1 MYSCSAYLIQ
11 QLEHWGVEQVFGIPG
26 VHTIELYRG
35 LEQSRIRHITP
46 RHEQGA
52 GFMADGYARTTGKP
66 GVCFIITGP
75 GMSNILTAMG
85 QALAD
90 SIPMLVISS
99 VGRRDTLG
107 SQQGRLHELHS
118 QQALVSQVARFS
130 QTILDPLQLPQ
141 ALERAMAIFN
151 SGRPGPVHIEIPID
165 LLTATIDTPLLPL
178 PRFYPAGAHP
188 QAVAECATLL
198 LEAKRPL
205 VLVGGG
211 CAANADAVLRLA
223 ETLNAPVITTINAKG
238 ILPGSIGQ
246 SHPLDIGANAAFTAV
261 RTYAA
266 QADVILALGT
276 ELGETDYD
284 VVFDDGFRLQGKLL
298 RVDIDAA
305 QLVGNQRPHLALVSD
320 AGEFARALLVHFPN
334 TLPHNGAHTVAQL
347 RAELALE
354 RDPAFSPFYP
364 LYTALETHLPHATLV
379 GDSTAT
385 VYAGNHIVSLPKARH
400 YFNASTGYGTLGY
413 ALPAALGAKLGR
425 PHSPVVALMGDGG
438 IMFTVAELSTMVDE
452 QLNIVVLIW
461 NNTGYDEIRRAMDK
475 ASVARIG
482 VNVPP
487 PDFAALSHSVRAA
500 YQRVHNP
507 AELGQQLQGW
517 TQTAPLIIEIDA
529 HAWAQSL

>member
-1 MYSCSAYLIQ
+1 MQSCSEYLVR

-35 LEQSRIRHITP
+35 LESSRVRHVTP

-52 GFMADGYARTTGKP
+52 GFMADGYARATGKP

-107 SQQGRLHELHS
+107 SQQGRLHELSS

-130 QTILDPLQLPQ
+130 QTILDPQQLPH
-141 ALERAMAIFN
+141 ALERAMAIFS
-151 SGRPGPVHIEIPID
+151 SGKPGPVHLEIPID
-165 LLTATIDTPLLPL
+165 LLTAPLNTAVQALPTFYKAGPHPDAVAHCAQLLQAAKQPLL
-178 PRFYPAGAHP
+178 
-188 QAVAECATLL
+188 
-198 LEAKRPL
+198 
-205 VLVGGG
+205 LVGGG
-211 CAANADAVLRLA
+211 CVDSADTIQRLA
-223 ETLNAPVITTINAKG
+223 ETLNVPTVTTINAKG
-238 ILPGSIGQ
+238 VLPGSLHQ
-246 SHPLDIGANAAFTAV
+246 PHPLDIGANAAFPAV
-261 RTYAA
+261 RKLAA

-284 VVFDDGFRLQGKLL
+284 VVFDDGFILQGKLI
-298 RVDIDAA
+298 RVDIDAS
-305 QLVGNQRPHLALVSD
+305 QLVGNQRPHIALVSD
-320 AGEFARALLVHFPN
+320 AGEFARALLTHFPQS
-334 TLPHNGAHTVAQL
+334 LPNAGASVVAEV
-347 RAELALE
+347 RAALALE
-354 RDPAFSPFYP
+354 SDPAFTPFYP
-364 LYTALETHLPHATLV
+364 LYKTLEQHLPNATLV

-385 VYAGNHIVSLPKARH
+385 VYAGNHICNLPAARH

-425 PHSPVVALMGDGG
+425 PHGPVVALMGDGG
-438 IMFTVAELSTMVDE
+438 IMFTVAELATMVDE
-452 QLNIVVLIW
+452 QLNVLVLIW

-482 VNVPP
+482 VNIPP
-487 PDFAALSHSVRAA
+487 PDFQALSQSIGAA
-500 YQRVHNP
+500 YEHVQNP
-507 AELGQQLQGW
+507 AQLSEQLQHW
-517 TQTAPLIIEIDA
+517 QQAAPLIIEIDA
-529 HAWAQSL
+529 HAWIATL